1 MNQVCALSCI
11 DYNVGLDDTIWTNDW
26 GKADGTCATQVAV
39 KAAQG
44 PGEGQAWCE
53 SKIGSGM
60 TFDERRS
67 TWATDNAA
75 DFPLD
80 PWEIPASFSGSEP
93 FFDLWCGRAC
103 AAMGVHAQ
111 HCLPSATPTPC
122 IDYNVGLDDT
132 IWTND
137 WGKADGTCATQVAV
151 KAAQGP
157 GEGQA
162 WCESKIGSGMTFDE
176 RRSTWAT
183 DNAAD
188 FPLDPWEIPASFSGS
203 EPFFDLWCGRACA
216 AMGVHAQHCA
226 PDATAVP
233 PSSPDITP
241 RAPPPSPAFPP
252 PPSSPP
258 SPPTPPPSPRA
269 PPPSGLP
276 VGALVGVIVGAI
288 AIVVITLLVVFVFAR
303 KGKKS
308 VGPAFK

>member
-1 MNQVCALSCI
+1 
-11 DYNVGLDDTIWTNDW
+11 
-26 GKADGTCATQVAV
+26 
-39 KAAQG
+39 
-44 PGEGQAWCE
+44 
-53 SKIGSGM
+53 M

-216 AMGVHAQHCA
+216 AMGMHAQHALRCNRGA
-226 PDATAVP
+226 AVLTGHNASGATSFAGL
-233 PSSPDITP
+233 PS
-241 RAPPPSPAFPP
+241 AAEF
-252 PPSSPP
+252 
-258 SPPTPPPSPRA
+258 PTPPTHPTSVATCSAAEWIARWCTRWSHSGRHCNRRHYVARRIRFRA
-269 PPPSGLP
+269 
-276 VGALVGVIVGAI
+276 
-288 AIVVITLLVVFVFAR
+288 
-303 KGKKS
+303 
-308 VGPAFK
+308 